1 MSYASDLW
9 DQYPLVK
16 KKVDEDFSRL
26 SSLSDFLQKCAKI
39 QENYGKMLLKYCQSS
54 KSGNGEYGTLNL
66 GWESI
71 RSEMERIGQLN
82 IDCAENT
89 IKECSQKL
97 LDFRKETKQKRK
109 EIVSNC
115 SKKTKV
121 LDKLR
126 SKLKSSQSKSEKC
139 KQVLQVAQ
147 SLEGDK
153 KKDQKVNKAQ
163 KNSDKAENELETA
176 QSNFD
181 AGERDYYST
190 TIPEVLSEF
199 QTLELD
205 RSDVV
210 QTSYSGLVTFYK
222 ENYISKLTQIIS
234 RMETSVQEIDKQKDV
249 EAFSSEHKSG
259 NQPPTDNNKSS
270 ISRTTTTSNTT
281 STTTISQPKFTSN
294 TTTTNINTNTNT
306 INKEEETTQENN
318 NDDEAEICD
327 IQVVA
332 IYDYEAK
339 DETDLG
345 FSQGDSIRVVKKHS
359 SGWWEGECN
368 GQRGLFPMNFVSE
381 NAEDVESGESGEI
394 DVGDRVQALYDYQ
407 AEGSGELSLAEGDV
421 LVITALDDGWYVGY
435 IENGDGTEGS
445 FPGNYIEKI

>member
-1 MSYASDLW
+1 MSYATDLW

-26 SSLSDFLQKCAKI
+26 SSLNDFLQKCAKI

-82 IDCAENT
+82 IDCAANT
-89 IKECSQKL
+89 IKECGKKL
-97 LDFRKETKQKRK
+97 IDFRKETKQKRK
-109 EIVSNC
+109 ELVDNC

-126 SKLKSSQSKSEKC
+126 SKLKSAQSKSEKC

-153 KKDQKVNKAQ
+153 KKEQKVNKAQ

-181 AGERDYYST
+181 AGEKDYYST
-190 TIPEVLSEF
+190 TIPDVLNEF
-199 QTLELD
+199 QTLELE

-210 QTSYSGLVTFYK
+210 QNSYSNLVTFYK
-222 ENYISKLTQIIS
+222 DNYISKLTQIAS

-249 EAFSSEHKSG
+249 QAFSSEHKSG
-259 NQPPTDNNKSS
+259 NQPPTGNNKSS
-270 ISRTTTTSNTT
+270 ISRTTTTS
-281 STTTISQPKFTSN
+281 TTTISQPKFSSN
-294 TTTTNINTNTNT
+294 ISTTTTNTSTQNTQ
-306 INKEEETTQENN
+306 ETTQENN
-318 NDDEAEICD
+318 DDDEEAEIVD

-345 FSQGDSIRVVKKHS
+345 FSQGDSIHVIKKHS

-381 NAEDVESGESGEI
+381 NPEEVESGESGDI
-394 DVGDRVQALYDYQ
+394 NVGDRTQALYDYQ

-421 LVITALDDGWYVGY
+421 IVITGLDDGWYIGY
-435 IENGDGTEGS
+435 IEGGDGTEGS